1 MRPIYVFILDTSPQ
15 AIRSGFL
22 DVVIRAVS
30 DSIRNEELPGW

>member
-1 MRPIYVFILDTSPQ
+1 MRPIYVFVLDTSPH

-22 DVVIRAVS
+22 EVAIRAIS